1 VDFVWLLRRSG
12 EFIRSATVC
21 GADLSPDAEPAYGV
35 VNICQTSLP
44 GPFPRVLMSH
54 DNTDLTRRDFAKAAV
69 AAVAVPVLAPLA
81 ACTPTAPPP
90 GPAPSSTPAAG
101 AMPDSAAAAPRSQ
114 EPTPL
119 ARALAEAVR
128 VQYGD
133 RMTEAEM
140 ARVQRGISGILQ
152 TAERLR
158 AFPLPIATEPT
169 FAYRVPGGTA

>member
-1 VDFVWLLRRSG
+1 MPHESN
-12 EFIRSATVC
+12 
-21 GADLSPDAEPAYGV
+21 DLS
-35 VNICQTSLP
+35 
-44 GPFPRVLMSH
+44 
-54 DNTDLTRRDFAKAAV
+54 RRDFARAAV

-81 ACTPTAPPP
+81 ACTSAAPASA
-90 GPAPSSTPAAG
+90 PAPSAQAGGG
-101 AMPDSAAAAPRSQ
+101 AMPDSAAATPRAQ

-140 ARVQRGISGILQ
+140 AKVQRGISGILQ

-169 FAYRVPGGTA
+169 FAYVVPGGAA